1 MTKDQITVEEKVLP
15 RDFLPF
21 YNHYLVCGDYLY
33 FPLQKA
39 SPLPNT
45 YLKKKK
51 KKSDIF
57 KTWGLEQD
65 PSA

>member
-51 KKSDIF
+51 K
-57 KTWGLEQD
+57 
-65 PSA
+65 